1 MKNLRAAGFSLVE
14 LLVVVSIIIVLAALA
29 VPAFTNFGRA
39 NALSATGQQVVDTLN
54 FARQAAMTKS
64 RPVEVRFY
72 KLPEIYKDAG
82 NPTDYR
88 AMQLFLADSTSTNAL
103 SRPVYFST
111 PVVISELVAT
121 SSLMDDAKCPETEAG
136 STDAKLPG
144 IGQNYRLRK
153 FSFKPDGSTDLALD
167 KLWFLTLRGKT
178 DPAKRASGLPA
189 NFLTVQ
195 IDPQNGR
202 TRAFQP

>member
-1 MKNLRAAGFSLVE
+1 MRTLRARGFSLLE
-14 LLVVVSIIIVLAALA
+14 LLVVMTIIIVLAALA

-39 NALSATGQQVVDTLN
+39 NTLSAAGQQVVDTLN
-54 FARQAAMTKS
+54 FARQTAMTKS

-82 NPTDYR
+82 TPTDYR
-88 AMQLFLADSTSTNAL
+88 AMQLFLVDSTNTNVL
-103 SRPVYFST
+103 SRPVYFGT
-111 PVVISELVAT
+111 PVVISQLVAT
-121 SSLMDDAKCPETEAG
+121 SSLMDDTKCQETGAG
-136 STDAKLPG
+136 PTDVKLPG

-167 KLWFLTLRGKT
+167 GSWFLTLSGKL

-202 TRAFQP
+202 TRVYQP